1 MVKVVHFAVNSGV
14 NEGHVS
20 YVGNSRK
27 YCGVCWQK
35 VENKYLLFNFKATNS
50 HLKLILVVIGI
61 LI

>member
-1 MVKVVHFAVNSGV
+1 MVKVVHFAMNSGV

-20 YVGNSRK
+20 YVGNSRN

-35 VENKYLLFNFKATNS
+35 VENKCPLFSVKGKNS
-50 HLKLILVVIGI
+50 HLKLIVIGI